1 MNKQQKDQATNKNH
15 LPPITESHPTA
26 RHQNYIGHPM
36 VPGFGWVAVS
46 FAALNSSAAGRPM
59 ERSKVTMR
67 SLVEWEMMEK
77 SPINVDDGWMDD
89 G

>member
-1 MNKQQKDQATNKNH
+1 MA
-15 LPPITESHPTA
+15 
-26 RHQNYIGHPM
+26 
-36 VPGFGWVAVS
+36 PGFGWVAVS

-67 SLVEWEMMEK
+67 SLVEWEMVEI

-89 G
+89 GWLVDDWSMCLHFCSDLMPLKIASQAATHQ